1 MVETSAA
8 VPDMHAAPVADVDP
22 VMLAVVQG
30 ALGNIQLEMTAT
42 LQRSGRSNVA
52 TIARDYSNAIFDRD
66 SELILQG
73 QDLPVHLG
81 SLIFGLKGVSA
92 YFRDD
97 TRPGDIYYHN
107 DVLYGGSHNC
117 DMCAYKPIFVDGELA
132 FWSVSKLHVVD
143 AGGPVPG
150 SYNIEAK
157 DMYAEGLRIPP
168 IRLVDAGV
176 LRQDILQF
184 ILSNVRTNEN
194 QAGDIRAQL
203 GAVNVAEKRLLE
215 LCDKYG
221 LDQVHAASDG
231 LKNLAER
238 QMREVVRMTPDGTTV
253 GHATVEDT
261 GHGLGVMEISATATV
276 NGDELTITLGSP
288 PQIPFFTNSY
298 QSNTMSGV
306 YLGIAAWA
314 QLPPPYNEGLY
325 RCITV
330 DCGPRGSFLN
340 AETPAPCMLSTSV
353 PNENIADAV
362 REALT
367 IAMPRR
373 AMAEWGRTFGA
384 TVAGIDPRTDKYFVN
399 LLLST
404 LISGAGAIDEL
415 MDGWHMIGPS
425 NCLGALTCGD
435 TELIE
440 LLYPLII
447 HEYSIRQDSA
457 GAGKWRGGCG
467 NALTIESLNDM
478 EVACWGQGMGA
489 PANGCNGAVSAMPE
503 RKVARGIVTHT
514 NGTRTVLET
523 NRMFTLKPGELYT
536 SVNAGGGGAGNP
548 FERPPERVAD
558 DVSDCKVSVEAAAA
572 EYGVVVDPETF
583 EIDASATADLRR
595 GSPTTAGQASA
606 KETDR
611 G

>member
-1 MVETSAA
+1 MGET
-8 VPDMHAAPVADVDP
+8 VPRNSGAPPGAVDP

-52 TIARDYSNAIFDRD
+52 TIARDYSNAIFDGGA
-66 SELILQG
+66 ELILQG
-73 QDLPVHLG
+73 QDLPVHLA
-81 SLIFGLKGVSA
+81 SLIFGLKGVA
-92 YFRDD
+92 KYFAKDV
-97 TRPGDIYYHN
+97 TPGDIYYHN
-107 DVLYGGSHNC
+107 DVTYGGSHIG

-168 IRLVDAGV
+168 IRLVDAGT
-176 LRQDILQF
+176 LREDVLQF
-184 ILSNVRTNEN
+184 ILLNVRTNEN

-203 GAVNVAEKRLLE
+203 GAVTVAEKRLLE
-215 LCDKYG
+215 LCAKYG
-221 LDQVHAASDG
+221 RAEVAAATEG
-231 LKNLAER
+231 LKDLADR
-238 QMREVVRMTPDGTTV
+238 QMRDVIRMAPDGTTV
-253 GHATVEDT
+253 GRAVVEDT
-261 GHGLGVMEISATATV
+261 GHGLGVMEIVATATIK
-276 NGDELTITLGSP
+276 GDELTIALESP

-298 QSNTMSGV
+298 EANTTSGV

-330 DCGPRGSFLN
+330 DCGTPGSFVN
-340 AETPAPCMLSTSV
+340 ARVPAPCMLSTSC

-367 IAMPRR
+367 AAMPRR

-384 TVAGIDPRTDKYFVN
+384 TVAGIDPRNGKYFVN

-404 LISGAGAIDEL
+404 LISGAGAIDNL

-440 LLYPLII
+440 LLYPIII
-447 HEYSIRQDSA
+447 HEYSIREDSA

-467 NALTIESLNDM
+467 NLLTIEALGDAD
-478 EVACWGQGMGA
+478 VACWGQGMA
-489 PANGCNGAVSAMPE
+489 SPANGCNGAFSAMPE
-503 RKVARGIVTHT
+503 RKVARGIITHED
-514 NGTRTVLET
+514 GRQTVLTT
-523 NRMFTLKPGELYT
+523 NQMFTLRPGELYM

-548 FERPPERVAD
+548 LDRDPARVAD
-558 DVSDCKVSVEAAAA
+558 DVANCKVSIEAAAA
-572 EYGVVVDPETF
+572 EYGVVLEP
-583 EIDASATADLRR
+583 ATLAVEAAATEQLRSDQR
-595 GSPTTAGQASA
+595 NRALAGQEGMS
-606 KETDR
+606 R
-611 G
+611 